1 MSEFVKGIL
10 IGLIPALVVSVLTS
24 LLTVRLSLRQF
35 YTQRWWE
42 RKAEAYSEIM
52 KHLSTF
58 KFFIDELE
66 FSRLTEE
73 ADSQA
78 RNNTE
83 RGYKEEMAAITKA
96 AACGSYMVSDPASEA
111 LSELLAKVYENEWD
125 GDNSA
130 EALQESSEA
139 VKHCIEVVKSE
150 ARKELRTKRM

>member
-10 IGLIPALVVSVLTS
+10 IGLIPALVVSVLAS

-42 RKAEAYSEIM
+42 RKAETYSEIM

-58 KFFIDELE
+58 KFLIDELA
-66 FSRLTEE
+66 FSLLTEE
-73 ADSQA
+73 ANSQT
-78 RNNTE
+78 RKNIE
-83 RGYKEEMAAITKA
+83 HGYKEEMAAIIKA
-96 AACGSYMVSDPASEA
+96 AACGSYIVSDTASEA
-111 LSELLAKVYENEWD
+111 LSKLLVEVYQNEWE

-130 EALQESSEA
+130 EALQENGEA

-150 ARKELRTKRM
+150 AKKELKTERV